1 MADILKKYIFASDF
15 DQTLTFNDS
24 GYVLAELVGI
34 PIEEF
39 ARKSKGMAKINLVQ
53 QGAELAYLLLH
64 DPEFRQKVR
73 KEHLREVGKRI
84 RLKSDIKLLY
94 QLLDTGIDGHQFDF
108 YVLSAAPVE
117 IVRSALEDIVP
128 PDHIYGTEF
137 RYKSSGEIDTIIRA
151 TAGYGKVAVL
161 DKLLVE
167 KVAGPDH
174 VVYTGDGS
182 SDIHVMLHINARD
195 GLTIAVSEAPNVS
208 QVAKRTVLS
217 TSALAVLAP
226 ILEEIAGWERYR
238 IRSLFE
244 ANHMLIQEWERVRTD
259 WLTVRPAA
267 QFTPEEGVKTEAKLE
282 SARTSHQHQRALA
295 LCVRIERASPIPQND
310 LGAWQAEVAHLVQS
324 EIAVHFAA
332 EEEIVFPA
340 AEKFEELRALVRQL
354 ISEHANLRTMF
365 ANAQEDSLSSNEIL
379 VLARSLSTHIRTE
392 ERQLFERMQ
401 QLLSIEE
408 LGILG
413 SKLQS
418 ALKDSEEACRLP
430 SATTRLRPLK

>member
-1 MADILKKYIFASDF
+1 MAEILKKYIFASDF

-34 PIEEF
+34 PTEEF
-39 ARKSKGMAKINLVQ
+39 ARKAEGMAKINLVQ

-64 DPEFRQKVR
+64 DPEFRGRVR
-73 KEHLREVGKRI
+73 REHLREVGKRI

-94 QLLDTGIDGHQFDF
+94 QLLEAGIDGHQFDF

-137 RYKSSGEIDTIIRA
+137 CYKPSGEIDTIVRA

-238 IRSLFE
+238 IRSFFE

-259 WLTVRPAA
+259 WLTLRPAA
-267 QFTPEEGVKTEAKLE
+267 QFTPDEVVKDETRLEG
-282 SARTSHQHQRALA
+282 ART
-295 LCVRIERASPIPQND
+295 
-310 LGAWQAEVAHLVQS
+310 
-324 EIAVHFAA
+324 
-332 EEEIVFPA
+332 
-340 AEKFEELRALVRQL
+340 
-354 ISEHANLRTMF
+354 
-365 ANAQEDSLSSNEIL
+365 
-379 VLARSLSTHIRTE
+379 
-392 ERQLFERMQ
+392 
-401 QLLSIEE
+401 
-408 LGILG
+408 
-413 SKLQS
+413 
-418 ALKDSEEACRLP
+418 
-430 SATTRLRPLK
+430 